1 MRAEMT
7 GGRDSQSNICTFGF
21 TKTKPWTVRAITKF
35 QPAWEKPVE
44 FPWSSGQVISY
55 TVNSHN
61 QADIEGDRV
70 GNISDVKT
78 EKIFQTKMQLQIQM
92 VITSLVITAC
102 QSFVFQDS
110 SDSPGQ

>member
-1 MRAEMT
+1 MT
-7 GGRDSQSNICTFGF
+7 GGRVSQSNICMFGF
-21 TKTKPWTVRAITKF
+21 TETKPWTVRAITKF

-61 QADIEGDRV
+61 QADIEGRE
-70 GNISDVKT
+70 T
-78 EKIFQTKMQLQIQM
+78 EKIFRTKMIQL

-102 QSFVFQDS
+102 QSFVFQDNP
-110 SDSPGQ
+110 DSPGQ

>member
-1 MRAEMT
+1 MT

-70 GNISDVKT
+70 GNISDT
-78 EKIFQTKMQLQIQM
+78 ENISDQDAAPDTVGHHFPCHHSLSELCVSRQL
-92 VITSLVITAC
+92 
-102 QSFVFQDS
+102 
-110 SDSPGQ
+110 G